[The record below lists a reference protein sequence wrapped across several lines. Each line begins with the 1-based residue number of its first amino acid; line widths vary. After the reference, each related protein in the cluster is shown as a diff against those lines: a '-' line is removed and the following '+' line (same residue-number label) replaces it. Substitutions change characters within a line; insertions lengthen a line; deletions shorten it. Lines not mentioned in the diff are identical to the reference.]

1 MKNPVNIKIVNS
13 QSGFLSLDFIFALI
27 MVVGFSIVLFAVTF
41 TLSIVEI
48 TQYISFSSARSFH
61 SAHFTINDQMQMGTK
76 KFNELLEQ
84 PALKPLF
91 RPGGWF
97 EIQAPDGAVG
107 NYNNIFQSK
116 GLQSARDSYSFY
128 GSRIKLVANIM
139 DLKFPILGSTSD
151 QPGAFSAN
159 VASYLSREPTEQEC
173 RDGFEVQRYQ
183 QILNLSTGYQAPTN
197 DGSGYAVMMDNG
209 C

>member
-1 MKNPVNIKIVNS
+1 MIRNEK
-13 QSGFLSLDFIFALI
+13 GFLSLDFIFALV

-48 TQYISFSSARSFH
+48 TQYISFASARSFY
-61 SAHFTINDQMQMGTK
+61 SGHFTMRDQIDMGSK
-76 KFNELLEQ
+76 KFGELMEQ
-84 PALKPLF
+84 PPLKPLF
-91 RPGGWF
+91 RRGGWF
-97 EIQAPDGAVG
+97 EIQVPEGPVG
-107 NYNNIFQSK
+107 DYNAIYQGK
-116 GLQSARDSYSFY
+116 GLPSARDAYSYY

-173 RDGFEVQRYQ
+173 REGFEMRRYQ
-183 QILNLSTGYQAPTN
+183 GILSLSNTYKAPSN
-197 DGSGYAVMMDNG
+197 DGSGFAVMMDNG

>member
-1 MKNPVNIKIVNS
+1 MKN
-13 QSGFLSLDFIFALI
+13 QGGFLSLDFIFALV
-27 MVVGFSIVLFAVTF
+27 MVVGFSIMLFAVTF

-48 TQYISFSSARSFH
+48 AQYISFSSARSYH
-61 SAHFTINDQMQMGTK
+61 AAHFTIGDQARMGNTK
-76 KFNELLEQ
+76 FSQLMEQ

-97 EIQAPDGAVG
+97 EIQTPDGAVG
-107 NYNNIFQSK
+107 NYNRFYESKNIKSSNA
-116 GLQSARDSYSFY
+116 GYSFY
-128 GSRIKLVANIM
+128 GSRIRLIANIM

-159 VASYLSREPTEQEC
+159 VSSYLSREPTEQEC
-173 RDGFEVQRYQ
+173 REGFEAQRYQ
-183 QILNLSTGYQAPTN
+183 QILTLSNIYAAPGNDGTGYV
-197 DGSGYAVMMDNG
+197 VMMDNG